1 MQTPFQLETNCDVMF
16 DVAQVTWA
24 KEMTL
29 KKFSLPQPFQIW
41 IYTLGERSVFLFYWM
56 FKPGRIRNPGN
67 RKRDRK
73 FIASFLANIL
83 QEAVV

>member
-29 KKFSLPQPFQIW
+29 KKFSLPQPFQI
-41 IYTLGERSVFLFYWM
+41 
-56 FKPGRIRNPGN
+56 
-67 RKRDRK
+67 
-73 FIASFLANIL
+73 
-83 QEAVV
+83 